1 MFISMFSGFL
11 RIYKLDEL
19 PQLYNVLIGEMS
31 FVGPR
36 PDIPGYYDIL
46 EGEAKKIIE
55 LIPGSTIEASP
66 KYFNEE

>member
-1 MFISMFSGFL
+1 MFSGFL

>member
-1 MFISMFSGFL
+1 MFSSFL

-36 PDIPGYYDIL
+36 PDI
-46 EGEAKKIIE
+46 
-55 LIPGSTIEASP
+55 TI
-66 KYFNEE
+66 F